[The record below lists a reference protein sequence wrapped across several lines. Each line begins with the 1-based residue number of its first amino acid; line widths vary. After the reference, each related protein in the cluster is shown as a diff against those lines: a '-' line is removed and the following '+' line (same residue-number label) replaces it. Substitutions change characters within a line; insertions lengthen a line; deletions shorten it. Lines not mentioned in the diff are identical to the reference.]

1 MNAPMQRFQNALAYF
16 VMVVS
21 YARKMFMTLSPA
33 FTTKLENIKL
43 VDSVF
48 IVVLAS

>member
-1 MNAPMQRFQNALAYF
+1 MQRFQYDPAYF
-16 VMVVS
+16 GMVAS
-21 YARKMFMTLSPA
+21 YASKMLMTLSPA
-33 FTTKLENIKL
+33 FTTKLENRKL